1 MSDSQPAAAT
11 AAPLLPSTL
20 FEKMD
25 PEISDA
31 IFTFIFTKEKPL
43 YKATIDALTKQRN
56 LRPVFV
62 ERKPKAER
70 FAWMKTA
77 LSRRSGNSVAA
88 HLLQIWLV
96 GAQAALLNDFLDHLG
111 IEHDETGTVPEL
123 PPAPE
128 KEKLLAAI
136 DHVLARHDP
145 RVVTLYL
152 HAFQSLDDE
161 GGWETLGAILAED
174 PRFRLK

>member
-1 MSDSQPAAAT
+1 MSDSNPAATPAFT
-11 AAPLLPSTL
+11 PLLPCAL
-20 FEKMD
+20 FEGMD
-25 PEISDA
+25 PEISDS
-31 IFTFIFTKEKPL
+31 IFTYLFTQEKPL

-62 ERKPKAER
+62 ERKPKTER
-70 FAWMKTA
+70 FAWMKA
-77 LSRRSGNSVAA
+77 SLSRRAGNSVAA

-96 GAQAALLNDFLDHLG
+96 GAQSALLNDFLDHLG

-145 RVVTLYL
+145 RIVTLYL
-152 HAFQSLDDE
+152 HAFQTLDDE

-174 PRFRLK
+174 PRFRL